1 MKVYNVI
8 VYRYGDKE
16 KHSYIVGTT
25 STLEMAIELLEKE
38 EIDRGGKY
46 AGVVH
51 ERELDKNTNPK
62 IVYQSGALLEFQ
74 RQRKEN
80 IFKILK
86 EYDLFSAEQ
95 EFISDLKSVINK
107 EYNFTSKY
115 IEDNMANKEN
125 IEKFNSFKDSLRQR
139 LNTIINNEFHRIKAE
154 RALTKLKIK
163 EVENVRK
170 ANDN

>member
-1 MKVYNVI
+1 VKVYNVI

-16 KHSYIVGTT
+16 GHSYVVGTT
-25 STLEMAIELLEKE
+25 STLETALELLEKE
-38 EIDRGGKY
+38 EIHRGGKY
-46 AGVVH
+46 AGIVQ
-51 ERELDKNTNPK
+51 ERELDKNTNPRV
-62 IVYQSGALLEFQ
+62 IHQSGALLEFQ
-74 RQRKEN
+74 KQRKEN

-86 EYDLFSAEQ
+86 EYDLFNAEQ

-115 IEDNMANKEN
+115 LEDNISNKEN
-125 IEKFNSFKDSLRQR
+125 IVKFDSFKDSLRQR

-163 EVENVRK
+163 EMENVRK